1 MHPLLERTNNDDQR
15 RNQVRRT
22 VQREVQNLIAM
33 VEDQYSGS
41 FIITP
46 AGEQIPEPNGWTL
59 VEISKLALEM
69 YGLTTAL
76 DQDNKTAL
84 YVDC

>member
-1 MHPLLERTNNDDQR
+1 MTTEEEIKLEEQYSEKYKTL
-15 RNQVRRT
+15 
-22 VQREVQNLIAM
+22 QNLVAM

-84 YVDC
+84 YIDC

>member
-1 MHPLLERTNNDDQR
+1 MTTKEEIKLEEQYSEKYKTL
-15 RNQVRRT
+15 
-22 VQREVQNLIAM
+22 QNLVAM

-46 AGEQIPEPNGWTL
+46 AGEQIPEPHGWTL

-69 YGLTTAL
+69 YSLTTAL

>member
-1 MHPLLERTNNDDQR
+1 MTTKEEIKLEEQYSEKYKTLKKL
-15 RNQVRRT
+15 V
-22 VQREVQNLIAM
+22 AM

-46 AGEQIPEPNGWTL
+46 AGEQVPDPHGWTL

-84 YVDC
+84 YIDC

>member
-1 MHPLLERTNNDDQR
+1 MTTKEEIKLEEQYSEKYKTLK
-15 RNQVRRT
+15 
-22 VQREVQNLIAM
+22 NLVAM

-46 AGEQIPEPNGWTL
+46 AGEQVPEPHGWTL

-84 YVDC
+84 YIDC

>member
-1 MHPLLERTNNDDQR
+1 MTTKEEIKLEEQYSEKYKTL
-15 RNQVRRT
+15 
-22 VQREVQNLIAM
+22 QNLIAM

-46 AGEQIPEPNGWTL
+46 AGEQIPEPHGWTL

>member
-1 MHPLLERTNNDDQR
+1 
-15 RNQVRRT
+15 
-22 VQREVQNLIAM
+22 M

-46 AGEQIPEPNGWTL
+46 AGEQIPEPHGWTL

>member
-1 MHPLLERTNNDDQR
+1 MTIKEEIKLEEQYSEKYKTLQSL
-15 RNQVRRT
+15 V
-22 VQREVQNLIAM
+22 AM

-46 AGEQIPEPNGWTL
+46 AGEQIPEPHGWTL

-84 YVDC
+84 YIDC

>member
-1 MHPLLERTNNDDQR
+1 MTTKEEIKLEEQYSERYKTL
-15 RNQVRRT
+15 
-22 VQREVQNLIAM
+22 QNLVAM

-46 AGEQIPEPNGWTL
+46 AGEQIPEPHGWTL

-76 DQDNKTAL
+76 DQNNETAL
-84 YVDC
+84 YI

>member
-1 MHPLLERTNNDDQR
+1 MTTEEEIKLEEQYSEKYKTLQSL
-15 RNQVRRT
+15 V
-22 VQREVQNLIAM
+22 AM

-46 AGEQIPEPNGWTL
+46 AGKQIPEPHGWTL

-84 YVDC
+84 YIDC

>member
-1 MHPLLERTNNDDQR
+1 MTTKEEIKLEEQYSEKYKTL
-15 RNQVRRT
+15 
-22 VQREVQNLIAM
+22 QNLVAM

-46 AGEQIPEPNGWTL
+46 AGEQIPEPHGWTL

-69 YGLTTAL
+69 YSLTTAL

-84 YVDC
+84 YIDC

>member
-1 MHPLLERTNNDDQR
+1 MTTKEEIKLEEQYSEKYKTL
-15 RNQVRRT
+15 
-22 VQREVQNLIAM
+22 QNLVAM

-46 AGEQIPEPNGWTL
+46 AGEQIPEPHGWTL

>member
-1 MHPLLERTNNDDQR
+1 MTTKEEIKLEEQYSEKYKTLQSL
-15 RNQVRRT
+15 V
-22 VQREVQNLIAM
+22 AM
-33 VEDQYSGS
+33 VEDQHSGS

-46 AGEQIPEPNGWTL
+46 AGEQIPEPHGWTL

-84 YVDC
+84 YIDC

>member
-1 MHPLLERTNNDDQR
+1 
-15 RNQVRRT
+15 
-22 VQREVQNLIAM
+22 M

-41 FIITP
+41 FTITP
-46 AGEQIPEPNGWTL
+46 AGEQIPDPHGWTL

>member
-1 MHPLLERTNNDDQR
+1 MTTKEEITLEEQYSEKYKTLQSL
-15 RNQVRRT
+15 V
-22 VQREVQNLIAM
+22 AM

-46 AGEQIPEPNGWTL
+46 AGEQVPEPHGWTL

-84 YVDC
+84 YIDC

>member
-1 MHPLLERTNNDDQR
+1 MTIKEEIKLEEQYSEKYKTLQSL
-15 RNQVRRT
+15 V
-22 VQREVQNLIAM
+22 AM

-41 FIITP
+41 FTITP
-46 AGEQIPEPNGWTL
+46 AGEQVPDPHGWTL

-84 YVDC
+84 YIDC

>member
-1 MHPLLERTNNDDQR
+1 MTTKEEIKLEEQYSEKYKTLK
-15 RNQVRRT
+15 
-22 VQREVQNLIAM
+22 NLVAM

-46 AGEQIPEPNGWTL
+46 AGEQVPEPHGWTL
-59 VEISKLALEM
+59 VEIYKLALEM

-84 YVDC
+84 YIDC

>member
-1 MHPLLERTNNDDQR
+1 MTTKEEIKLEEQYSEKYKTLK
-15 RNQVRRT
+15 
-22 VQREVQNLIAM
+22 NLVAM

-46 AGEQIPEPNGWTL
+46 AGEQVPEPHDWTL

-69 YGLTTAL
+69 YGLGTAL

-84 YVDC
+84 YIDC

>member
-1 MHPLLERTNNDDQR
+1 MTTKEEIKLEEQYSEKYKTLQSL
-15 RNQVRRT
+15 V
-22 VQREVQNLIAM
+22 AM

-46 AGEQIPEPNGWTL
+46 AGEQVPEPHGWTL

-84 YVDC
+84 YIDC

>member
-1 MHPLLERTNNDDQR
+1 MTTKEEIKLEEQYNEKYKTL
-15 RNQVRRT
+15 
-22 VQREVQNLIAM
+22 QNLVAM

-46 AGEQIPEPNGWTL
+46 AGEQIPEPHGWTL

-84 YVDC
+84 YIDC

>member
-1 MHPLLERTNNDDQR
+1 MTTKEEIKLEEQYSEKYKDL
-15 RNQVRRT
+15 
-22 VQREVQNLIAM
+22 QNLVAM
-33 VEDQYSGS
+33 VEDQYSETLTT
-41 FIITP
+41 TP
-46 AGEQIPEPNGWTL
+46 EGEQVPMPHGWTL

-84 YVDC
+84 YIDC

>member
-1 MHPLLERTNNDDQR
+1 MTTKEEIKLEEQYSEKYKTLQSL
-15 RNQVRRT
+15 VA
-22 VQREVQNLIAM
+22 V

-41 FIITP
+41 FTITP
-46 AGEQIPEPNGWTL
+46 EGERVPMPHGWQL

-76 DQDNKTAL
+76 DQDNKMVL
-84 YVDC
+84 

>member
-1 MHPLLERTNNDDQR
+1 MTTKEEIKLEEQYSEKYKTL
-15 RNQVRRT
+15 
-22 VQREVQNLIAM
+22 QNLVAM

-46 AGEQIPEPNGWTL
+46 AGEQIPEPHGWTL

-69 YGLTTAL
+69 YGLTTTL

-84 YVDC
+84 YIDC

>member
-1 MHPLLERTNNDDQR
+1 MTTKEEIKLEEQYSEKYKTLQSL
-15 RNQVRRT
+15 V
-22 VQREVQNLIAM
+22 AM

-46 AGEQIPEPNGWTL
+46 AGEQIPEPHGWTL

-84 YVDC
+84 YIDC

>member
-1 MHPLLERTNNDDQR
+1 MTTKEEIKLEEQYSEKYKTL
-15 RNQVRRT
+15 
-22 VQREVQNLIAM
+22 QNLVAM
-33 VEDQYSGS
+33 VEYQYSGS

-46 AGEQIPEPNGWTL
+46 AGEQIPEPHGWTL

-84 YVDC
+84 YIDC

>member
-1 MHPLLERTNNDDQR
+1 MTTKEEIKLEEQYSKKYKTL
-15 RNQVRRT
+15 
-22 VQREVQNLIAM
+22 QNLVAM

-46 AGEQIPEPNGWTL
+46 AGEQIPEPHGWTL

-84 YVDC
+84 YINC

>member
-1 MHPLLERTNNDDQR
+1 MTTKEEIKLEEQYSEKYKTLQSL
-15 RNQVRRT
+15 V
-22 VQREVQNLIAM
+22 AM

-46 AGEQIPEPNGWTL
+46 AGEQVPEPHGWTL

-76 DQDNKTAL
+76 DQDNKTSL
-84 YVDC
+84 YIDC

>member
-1 MHPLLERTNNDDQR
+1 MTTEEEIKLEEQYSEKYKTL
-15 RNQVRRT
+15 
-22 VQREVQNLIAM
+22 QNLVAM

-46 AGEQIPEPNGWTL
+46 AGEQIPEPHGWTL

-84 YVDC
+84 YIDC

>member
-1 MHPLLERTNNDDQR
+1 MTIKEEIKLEEQYSEKYKTL
-15 RNQVRRT
+15 
-22 VQREVQNLIAM
+22 QNLVAM

-46 AGEQIPEPNGWTL
+46 AGEQIPEPHGWTL

>member
-1 MHPLLERTNNDDQR
+1 MTTKEEIKLEEQYSEKYKTLQSL
-15 RNQVRRT
+15 V
-22 VQREVQNLIAM
+22 AM
-33 VEDQYSGS
+33 VEDQYSES
-41 FIITP
+41 FTITP
-46 AGEQIPEPNGWTL
+46 EGEQVPDPHGWML

-84 YVDC
+84 YIDC

>member
-1 MHPLLERTNNDDQR
+1 MTTKEEIKLEEQYSEKYKTLQSL
-15 RNQVRRT
+15 V
-22 VQREVQNLIAM
+22 AM

-46 AGEQIPEPNGWTL
+46 AGEQIPEPHGWTL

-69 YGLTTAL
+69 YSLTTAL

>member
-1 MHPLLERTNNDDQR
+1 MTTKEEIKLEEQYSEKYKTL
-15 RNQVRRT
+15 
-22 VQREVQNLIAM
+22 QNLVAM

-46 AGEQIPEPNGWTL
+46 AGEQIPEPHGWTL

-84 YVDC
+84 YIDC

>member
-1 MHPLLERTNNDDQR
+1 MTTKEEIKLEEQYSEKYKTL
-15 RNQVRRT
+15 
-22 VQREVQNLIAM
+22 QNLVTM
-33 VEDQYSGS
+33 VEDQYSES

-46 AGEQIPEPNGWTL
+46 AGEQIPEPHGWTL